1 MESPSDDE
9 SESFDLLTAKQ
20 TLVNGLI
27 KFADTDSDPLALS
40 ELEKFVSDIE
50 NILKVLTFKETVLY
64 LLPSLDMFL
73 DEPEYLKVEL
83 FRHLPSIFKKLL
95 KSPARASIRD
105 SVELITNEIFPLI
118 AQFLMTSDS
127 EVQEQGVIF
136 LKQISH
142 PVTGFLE

>member
-50 NILKVLTFKETVLY
+50 NILKVLTFKETV
-64 LLPSLDMFL
+64 
-73 DEPEYLKVEL
+73 
-83 FRHLPSIFKKLL
+83 
-95 KSPARASIRD
+95 
-105 SVELITNEIFPLI
+105 
-118 AQFLMTSDS
+118 
-127 EVQEQGVIF
+127 
-136 LKQISH
+136 
-142 PVTGFLE
+142 